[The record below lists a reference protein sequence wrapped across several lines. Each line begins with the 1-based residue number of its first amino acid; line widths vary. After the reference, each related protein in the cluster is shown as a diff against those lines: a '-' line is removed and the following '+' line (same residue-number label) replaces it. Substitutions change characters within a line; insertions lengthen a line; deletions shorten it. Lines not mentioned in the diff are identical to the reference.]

1 MRKLCVLILLGVAWG
16 AEPALSPEVRHALT
30 SITANNLEADVSFL
44 ASDALEG
51 RATPS
56 RGLDIAAEYIAAQFR
71 RAGAAPAGDDG
82 YFQTAEYL
90 SVQPKT
96 EGMELTFEIGGKA
109 FRVPAERISIQNAR
123 AVRLERVEAMKVPPA
138 GGVDAAA
145 IADKVAVFEA
155 PDLYAGFR
163 KMRSAQESLAKAAAV
178 IIVSNSVPS
187 GTQRRRLIAA
197 DEAAAPPSLMVGD
210 ADLLKALRSDPAQP
224 RLTLKM
230 AEPAAEPVKLRNV
243 AAIVKGSDPVLRD
256 SYVLLSA
263 HYDHT
268 GMLPE
273 GQGDRIFNGANDN
286 ASGTASMIAAAS
298 ALVQAPPKRS
308 VLFIAWFGEETGG
321 YGARYYT
328 RHPIVPIDK
337 TVADVNLEQTGRTDD
352 TSGPVVN
359 SATLTGFDYS
369 EVGAVF
375 AEAGRATGVTVA
387 KDEKRSDAFFS
398 RSDNLTLAQAGI
410 PAHTLCV
417 AFEYPDYHRVSDEW
431 VKLDYA
437 NMERVTRTIA
447 AGVWMIA
454 ERANAVN
461 WNQQNPKAAR
471 YAQLRAHASEQGKKE
486 AR

>member
-1 MRKLCVLILLGVAWG
+1 
-16 AEPALSPEVRHALT
+16 
-30 SITANNLEADVSFL
+30 
-44 ASDALEG
+44 
-51 RATPS
+51 
-56 RGLDIAAEYIAAQFR
+56 
-71 RAGAAPAGDDG
+71 
-82 YFQTAEYL
+82 
-90 SVQPKT
+90 
-96 EGMELTFEIGGKA
+96 
-109 FRVPAERISIQNAR
+109 
-123 AVRLERVEAMKVPPA
+123 
-138 GGVDAAA
+138 
-145 IADKVAVFEA
+145 
-155 PDLYAGFR
+155 
-163 KMRSAQESLAKAAAV
+163 
-178 IIVSNSVPS
+178 
-187 GTQRRRLIAA
+187 
-197 DEAAAPPSLMVGD
+197 
-210 ADLLKALRSDPAQP
+210 
-224 RLTLKM
+224 
-230 AEPAAEPVKLRNV
+230 
-243 AAIVKGSDPVLRD
+243 
-256 SYVLLSA
+256 
-263 HYDHT
+263 
-268 GMLPE
+268 MLPG